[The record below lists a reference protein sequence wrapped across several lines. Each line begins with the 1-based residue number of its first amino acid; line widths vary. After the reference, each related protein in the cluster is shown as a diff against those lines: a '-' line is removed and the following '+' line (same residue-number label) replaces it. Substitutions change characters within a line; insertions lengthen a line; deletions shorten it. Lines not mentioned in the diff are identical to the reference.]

1 MSTREVYFKSIED
14 KLLLLV
20 HSIKVNGKLN
30 LLDGHLFAE
39 AFFAQ
44 FLNIL
49 YQYHLH
55 GTNRT
60 KPNYAAIDLVDEV
73 AQIVIQVTSQITREK
88 IQKTLLKSNLVG
100 IRDYRL
106 RFVLI
111 TEDAGRLEKHP
122 YQNPSE
128 IHFSEKTDII
138 DVTRLLADCRDADI
152 ETLLQL
158 KNLCDQEFG
167 SSEPPR
173 YETSLLVEVVK
184 LVAKIQVSPAT
195 GIKIPNSFDI
205 QEKIDFNELKPIQ
218 NNTISLLQL
227 YSPELDRIYELF
239 ALEGTSPAIVF
250 QKLVSVYQNQRI
262 RNPDKRSVVVFLDM
276 VDDLMTY
283 IDKSANMDFSL
294 TMEQKE
300 YFCRVILVDAFIR
313 CKIFEN
319 PEGYQYDTTN

>member
-1 MSTREVYFKSIED
+1 MKKFK
-14 KLLLLV
+14 
-20 HSIKVNGKLN
+20 
-30 LLDGHLFAE
+30 
-39 AFFAQ
+39 
-44 FLNIL
+44 
-49 YQYHLH
+49 
-55 GTNRT
+55 
-60 KPNYAAIDLVDEV
+60 
-73 AQIVIQVTSQITREK
+73 
-88 IQKTLLKSNLVG
+88 KTLLKSNLVG

-205 QEKIDFNELKPIQ
+205 QEKL
-218 NNTISLLQL
+218 
-227 YSPELDRIYELF
+227 
-239 ALEGTSPAIVF
+239 TSM
-250 QKLVSVYQNQRI
+250 N
-262 RNPDKRSVVVFLDM
+262 
-276 VDDLMTY
+276 
-283 IDKSANMDFSL
+283 
-294 TMEQKE
+294 
-300 YFCRVILVDAFIR
+300 
-313 CKIFEN
+313 
-319 PEGYQYDTTN
+319 